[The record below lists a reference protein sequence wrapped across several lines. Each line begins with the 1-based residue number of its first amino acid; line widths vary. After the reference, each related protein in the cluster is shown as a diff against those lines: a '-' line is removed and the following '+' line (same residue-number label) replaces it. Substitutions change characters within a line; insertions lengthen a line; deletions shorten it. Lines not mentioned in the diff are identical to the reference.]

1 MGGPLDKLATSQYDM
16 HHITVLIMARTANT
30 RKEDTHDHI
39 LEVAA
44 RALRREGYAGV
55 RVADVMKEAGLTHGG
70 FYAHFPSREALLVE
84 ALARAGSESAQVVA
98 RAVDP
103 RRRKTASAFRSL
115 IEAYLPDRHLATA
128 ETGCPVAAL
137 GSDMP
142 RQSLALRQASALR
155 VERLIEMVR
164 ETLPGASRSTATV
177 VAGTMVGTLQL
188 ARALGDTAEGHAVLA
203 AARESLI
210 LQYDKQA

>member
-1 MGGPLDKLATSQYDM
+1 
-16 HHITVLIMARTANT
+16 MARTANT
-30 RKEDTHDHI
+30 RKADTHDHI
-39 LEVAA
+39 LDVAA
-44 RALRREGYAGV
+44 RALRREGYGGV

-84 ALARAGSESAQVVA
+84 ALARAGRDSAAAVA
-98 RAVDP
+98 RAAES
-103 RRRKTASAFRSL
+103 RRGTDASAFRSL
-115 IEAYLPDRHLATA
+115 IETYLSDWHLASP

-142 RQSLALRQASALR
+142 RQSIAVRQASALR
-155 VERLIEMVR
+155 VGRLIETVR

-188 ARALGDTAEGHAVLA
+188 ARALGDNEEGYAALA

>member
-1 MGGPLDKLATSQYDM
+1 
-16 HHITVLIMARTANT
+16 
-30 RKEDTHDHI
+30 
-39 LEVAA
+39 VAA

-84 ALARAGSESAQVVA
+84 ALARAGRDSAAAVA
-98 RAVDP
+98 RAAES
-103 RRRKTASAFRSL
+103 RRGKGASAFRAL
-115 IEAYLPDRHLATA
+115 VEAYLSDRHLATP

-155 VERLIEMVR
+155 VGRLIETVR

-177 VAGTMVGTLQL
+177 VAATMVGTLQL
-188 ARALGDTAEGHAVLA
+188 ARALGDNQEGRAALA
-203 AARESLI
+203 AAREAVI
-210 LQYDKQA
+210 LQYDKPA

>member
-1 MGGPLDKLATSQYDM
+1 
-16 HHITVLIMARTANT
+16 MARTANT
-30 RKEDTHDHI
+30 RKEDTHEHI
-39 LEVAA
+39 LDVAA
-44 RALRREGYAGV
+44 RALRRDGYAGV

-70 FYAHFPSREALLVE
+70 FYAHFSSREALLVE
-84 ALARAGSESAQVVA
+84 ALARAGRDSAAAVA
-98 RAVDP
+98 RTAES
-103 RRRKTASAFRSL
+103 RRGKTGSAFRSL
-115 IEAYLPDRHLATA
+115 VEAYLSDRHLASA

-142 RQSLALRQASALR
+142 RQSLAVRQASALR
-155 VERLIEMVR
+155 VGRLIEMVR
-164 ETLPGASRSTATV
+164 ETLPGASRATATV

-188 ARALGDTAEGHAVLA
+188 ARTLDDNEEGHAVLA

>member
-1 MGGPLDKLATSQYDM
+1 
-16 HHITVLIMARTANT
+16 MARTPNT
-30 RKEDTHDHI
+30 RREDTHEHI
-39 LEVAA
+39 LDVAA

-84 ALARAGSESAQVVA
+84 ALARAGRDSAAAVA
-98 RAVDP
+98 RAAES
-103 RRRKTASAFRSL
+103 RRGNDASAFRSL
-115 IEAYLPDRHLATA
+115 IETYLSNRHLASP

-142 RQSLALRQASALR
+142 RQSLAVRQASALR
-155 VERLIEMVR
+155 VARLIETVR
-164 ETLPGASRSTATV
+164 ETLPRASRSTATV

-188 ARALGDTAEGHAVLA
+188 ARALGDNEEGRAALA

-210 LQYDKQA
+210 LQYDD